1 MINHLV
7 NVLKSRLIQDKE
19 AKQTIAIVGNM
30 IEIQDDS
37 RFRETGSCVSHSRGL
52 QRLFSSSSSR
62 VSHRLVLDWPD
73 RNLTC
78 EIYSLFLSG
87 RDSLIV

>member
-37 RFRETGSCVSHSRGL
+37 RFSWDRLLCFSQQGTPAPFFQVQVHAFPIDSCWIGRIET
-52 QRLFSSSSSR
+52 
-62 VSHRLVLDWPD
+62 
-73 RNLTC
+73 
-78 EIYSLFLSG
+78 
-87 RDSLIV
+87 